1 MQMLLFVFFT
11 HLLLVFLI
19 SIFGVRR
26 YNAVYE
32 LYAPLMKFTTI
43 MNNSLGKNKLISIT
57 LGGYK
62 KLP

>member
-1 MQMLLFVFFT
+1 M
-11 HLLLVFLI
+11 FLI